1 MGVGGQRHRPGRLEK
16 DWGTNCTGGWV
27 GYKAGLDGRGKSGF
41 RQDLIHVPSSR
52 NKSPTF
58 VREKEN
64 DI

>member
-1 MGVGGQRHRPGRLEK
+1 VGH
-16 DWGTNCTGGWV
+16 
-27 GYKAGLDGRGKSGF
+27 KAGLDGRGKTGF
-41 RQDLIHVPSSR
+41 RQDLIHLPSSR